1 MIIGNH
7 SIVPRILLLTDG
19 VFASGGLQSMTGM
32 MAGGGR
38 GQVILTFS
46 VENTLVILAFHI

>member
-19 VFASGGLQSMTGM
+19 VFATAGLQGMTGM

-46 VENTLVILAFHI
+46 VENTLAILTFHV